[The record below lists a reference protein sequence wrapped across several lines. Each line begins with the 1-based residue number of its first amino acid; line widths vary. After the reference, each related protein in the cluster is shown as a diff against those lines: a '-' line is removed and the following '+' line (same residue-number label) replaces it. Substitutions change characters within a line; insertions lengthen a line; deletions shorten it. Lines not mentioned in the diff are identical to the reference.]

1 MYGSSCYCSVY
12 RRNDDSNGLGV
23 QQIITLNKQ
32 ISFKL
37 SNNKIV
43 KNVEKSNEITFFHGK
58 IK

>member
-1 MYGSSCYCSVY
+1 MYESYCSVY

>member
-1 MYGSSCYCSVY
+1 MYESYCYVY

-43 KNVEKSNEITFFHGK
+43 KNVEKSNAITFFHGK